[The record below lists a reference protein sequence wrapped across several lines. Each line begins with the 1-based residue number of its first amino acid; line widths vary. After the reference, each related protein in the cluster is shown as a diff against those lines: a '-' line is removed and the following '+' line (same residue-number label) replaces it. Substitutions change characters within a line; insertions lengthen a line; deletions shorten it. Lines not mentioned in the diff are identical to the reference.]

1 MVRIGIILSVLW
13 FIGFGAY
20 VWLSSTQRLNY
31 LYSHDL
37 AVCSQTFDTAL
48 NSGNYEY
55 CLQDARELY
64 LNRVDNYKGRIPRF
78 LAIDFGVAAFAWSVA
93 LLGIVITRLIRRAFH
108 P

>member
-37 AVCSQTFDTAL
+37 AVCYTFDTMP
-48 NSGNYEY
+48 NSGSYEY
-55 CLQDARELY
+55 CLQDSRELY
-64 LNRVDNYKGRIPRF
+64 LSRVDSYKARIPRF
-78 LAIDFGVAAFAWSVA
+78 LAIDFGVIAVCWSVA
-93 LLGIVITRLIRRAFH
+93 LLGIMITRLIRRAFH
-108 P
+108 A